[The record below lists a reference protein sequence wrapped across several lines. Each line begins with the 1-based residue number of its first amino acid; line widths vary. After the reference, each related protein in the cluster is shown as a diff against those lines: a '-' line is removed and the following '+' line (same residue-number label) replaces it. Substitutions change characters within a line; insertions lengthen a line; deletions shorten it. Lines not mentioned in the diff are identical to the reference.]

1 LKFIIILACLQLFL
15 GFEEASSPRKGLKKA
30 TNMMYDLS
38 WKWVVFFNP
47 NDLLTD
53 INYSQRFLDLQSA
66 TKKNECV
73 ACERLERGKNSRESR
88 ERTVERVGKER

>member
-1 LKFIIILACLQLFL
+1 
-15 GFEEASSPRKGLKKA
+15 
-30 TNMMYDLS
+30 
-38 WKWVVFFNP
+38 
-47 NDLLTD
+47 LTD